1 MTAARVLVVD
11 DHPLFREGLCGLI
24 RELPTVALV
33 GQAATGEEA
42 LDLVASAGPDV
53 VLMDLHMPGMGG
65 IAATRRLSIDHP
77 DVAVLVLTMLDDDQ
91 TLRAAVAAGA
101 RGYLL
106 KESTPDEIVGAITSV
121 VSGQAVF
128 GGAIGSR
135 VLAALSTRAPARVLD
150 GLTDR
155 EEEVLDLLARGLT
168 NAAIAERLGLSGK
181 TVRNH
186 VSNLFTKL
194 GVADRAAAVAKAR
207 DVGFGPGESRPNR

>member
-1 MTAARVLVVD
+1 MTARVLVVD

-24 RELPTVALV
+24 RELPTVDLA

-42 LDLVASAGPDV
+42 LELVTDSQPDV

-65 IAATRRLSIDHP
+65 IEATRRMTAAHP
-77 DVAVLVLTMLDDDQ
+77 EIAVLVLTMLNDDHS
-91 TLRAAVAAGA
+91 LRAAVAAGA

-106 KESTPDEIVGAITSV
+106 KESTPDEIVGAINSV
-121 VSGQAVF
+121 VSGQAIF

-135 VLAALSTRAPARVLD
+135 VLAALSTRPPSRTLD

-207 DVGFGPGESRPNR
+207 DSGFGPGESRANR

>member
-1 MTAARVLVVD
+1 MTARVLVVD

-24 RELPTVALV
+24 RELPSVDLA
-33 GQAATGEEA
+33 GQASTGEEA
-42 LDLVASAGPDV
+42 LELVAATEPDV
-53 VLMDLHMPGMGG
+53 VLMDLHMPGIGG
-65 IAATRRLSIDHP
+65 IEATRRMTAAHP
-77 DVAVLVLTMLDDDQ
+77 GTAVLVLTMLDDDQ

-106 KESTPDEIVGAITSV
+106 KESTPDEIVGAINSV
-121 VSGQAVF
+121 VSGQAIF
-128 GGAIGSR
+128 GGAIGAR
-135 VLAALSTRAPARVLD
+135 VLAALSSRPPSRSVD

-207 DVGFGPGESRPNR
+207 DAGFGPRESRPDR

>member
-1 MTAARVLVVD
+1 MNAVRVLVVD
-11 DHPLFREGLCGLI
+11 DHPMFREGLCGLI
-24 RELPTVALV
+24 RELPSIDLI

-42 LDLVASAGPDV
+42 LELVGASAPDV

-65 IAATRRLSIDHP
+65 IEATRRMTAAHP
-77 DVAVLVLTMLDDDQ
+77 EVAVLVLSMLDDDQ

-106 KESTPDEIVGAITSV
+106 KESTPDEIVGAINSV

-135 VLAALSTRAPARVLD
+135 VLAALSTRPASRALD

-168 NAAIAERLGLSGK
+168 NTAIAERLGLSGK

-207 DVGFGPGESRPNR
+207 DAGFGPGESRPNR

>member
-1 MTAARVLVVD
+1 MTTARVLVVD
-11 DHPLFREGLCGLI
+11 DHPMFRDGLCRLI
-24 RELPTVALV
+24 GELSAIELA

-42 LDLVASAGPDV
+42 LELVAAGEPDV
-53 VLMDLHMPGMGG
+53 VLMDLHMPGIGG
-65 IAATRRLSIDHP
+65 IEATRRLTSEHP
-77 DVAVLVLTMLDDDQ
+77 DVAVLVLTMMDDDNS
-91 TLRAAVAAGA
+91 LRAAVAAGA

-106 KESTPDEIVGAITSV
+106 KEATPDEIVGAINSV

-135 VLAALSTRAPARVLD
+135 VLAALSARPPAPPLD
-150 GLTDR
+150 GITER
-155 EEEVLDLLARGLT
+155 EQQVLELLARGLT

-207 DVGFGPGESRPNR
+207 DAGIGPRESRPDR